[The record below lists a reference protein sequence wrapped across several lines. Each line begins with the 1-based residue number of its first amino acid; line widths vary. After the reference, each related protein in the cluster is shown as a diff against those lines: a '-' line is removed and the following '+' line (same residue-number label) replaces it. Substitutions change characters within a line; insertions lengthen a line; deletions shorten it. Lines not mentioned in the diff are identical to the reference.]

1 MKNISFTAFQERLSL
16 LTPVQKV
23 LLFAGTLLLM
33 GAAFYFL
40 KFESQYDR
48 LNQLKSQIT
57 SGSNKDLSLLRRP
70 PPRCRCL
77 KKRSPFPKKNL
88 QLFS

>member
-16 LTPVQKV
+16 LTTVQKV
-23 LLFAGTLLLM
+23 LLFVGTLLVM
-33 GAAFYFL
+33 GAGFYFL
-40 KFESQYDR
+40 KFESQFDR
-48 LNQLKSQIT
+48 LNQLNSQIA
-57 SGSNKDLSLLRRP
+57 GQQQKLVLLRLQ

-77 KKRSPFPKKNL
+77 KKRSPIPKKNL